1 MSNNRS
7 LVNITRDLISARY
20 DVEIWEN
27 EEAIDLVDDLI
38 KERFSKE
45 NGMQYLYGEM
55 EGEIALFTKQKK
67 RMEQYIK
74 FLKNSQERLKTYV
87 IEMYDITDN
96 LPRCDVF
103 NPIKISESAGS
114 VDVIDE
120 SAIPQEYFIEI
131 IESRL
136 DKKRILKELK
146 EGTKIPGVRLHKKP
160 YVRGIK

>member
-1 MSNNRS
+1 MSRS

-27 EEAIDLVDDLI
+27 EDAIDLVDDLI
-38 KERFSKE
+38 AERFSKE

-67 RMEQYIK
+67 RMEQYVK
-74 FLKNSQERLKTYV
+74 FLKNSQERLKSYV
-87 IEMYDITDN
+87 ITMYEGTDE
-96 LPRCDVF
+96 LPSCDVF
-103 NPIKISESAGS
+103 NPIKISESSGAVDI
-114 VDVIDE
+114 VDVT
-120 SAIPQEYFIEI
+120 AIPPEYYIET

-146 EGTKIPGVRLHKKP
+146 EGTKIPGVRLVKKP